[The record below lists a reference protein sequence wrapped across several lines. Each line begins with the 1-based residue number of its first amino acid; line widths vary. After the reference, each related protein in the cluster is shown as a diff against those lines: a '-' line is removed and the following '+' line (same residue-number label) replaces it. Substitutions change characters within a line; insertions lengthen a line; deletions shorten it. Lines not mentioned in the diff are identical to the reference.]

1 MNGNQ
6 EKSVVYM
13 RPADAARAIG
23 VSRASV
29 WRWIRE
35 GRLAEVRLGRRTTR
49 VAVPRCLI
57 DGTPAATT
65 EAPRGAG

>member
-1 MNGNQ
+1 MNANQ
-6 EKSVVYM
+6 ELSVVYM
-13 RPADAARAIG
+13 GPAAAARALG

-57 DGTPAATT
+57 DGTPVAST
-65 EAPRGAG
+65 EPPRGA

>member
-1 MNGNQ
+1 MNANK
-6 EKSVVYM
+6 ELSLVYM
-13 RPADAARAIG
+13 RPADAARALG

-35 GRLAEVRLGRRTTR
+35 GRIAEVRLGRRTTR

-57 DGTPAATT
+57 DGTQPPVV
-65 EAPRGAG
+65 EPPRGA

>member
-1 MNGNQ
+1 MLHNP
-6 EKSVVYM
+6 EYMVVYM
-13 RPADAARAIG
+13 RPADAARALG

-57 DGTPAATT
+57 DGTQPPVV
-65 EAPRGAG
+65 EPPRGA